1 MAYCDFLIN
10 IHMQNLQV
18 LIDRLQ
24 SAVDEGVVEKLS
36 INDLEIILTHFKR
49 VQSAYQA
56 VMNKQKEKHDETS

>member
-36 INDLEIILTHFKR
+36 INDLEMILTHFKR

-56 VMNKQKEKHDETS
+56 VMTKQKEKQHETS